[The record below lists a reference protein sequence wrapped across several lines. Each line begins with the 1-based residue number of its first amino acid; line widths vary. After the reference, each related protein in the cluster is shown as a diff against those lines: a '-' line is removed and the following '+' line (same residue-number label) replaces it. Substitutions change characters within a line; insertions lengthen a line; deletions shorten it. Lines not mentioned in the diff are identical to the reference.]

1 MSNATIRRSD
11 RRSASDPAGTGKD
24 RRGASSTGRRGGRR
38 GRSPGGPRRRLRG
51 PAWLSRWRTRS
62 LLLWTA
68 LVLALAGGLVFLF
81 FFSAALVV
89 EDVAATGARDEVN
102 SSALEL
108 ARLPEGRPLA
118 RVSAGRVSDRVLE
131 DPRIASVEVQRE
143 WPSGV
148 NLVVTERQPAI
159 ALRGR
164 GSTWLADAGGVVY
177 EEVDEP
183 SRRLALVSVRT
194 DPPEVDE
201 ATVRGLVELW
211 RTRPDPG
218 VLEGEL
224 EPPRLD
230 RDGEVEMALQQVTL
244 LWGTPTDNEQ
254 KWQVVAALLGQET
267 IDPEGAF
274 PLTIDVRLPDTPVVT
289 GLPAAEAP

>member
-1 MSNATIRRSD
+1 MSNATIGRSD
-11 RRSASDPAGTGKD
+11 RRSGGASTGTGKG
-24 RRGASSTGRRGGRR
+24 RGGATSTGRKGGRR

-68 LVLALAGGLVFLF
+68 LVLVLAGGLVFLF
-81 FFSAALVV
+81 FFSAAFVV
-89 EDVAATGARDEVN
+89 EDVRASGARDEVN

-108 ARLPEGRPLA
+108 AGLPEGRPVA

-177 EEVDEP
+177 EEVDEA
-183 SRRLALVSVRT
+183 SRRLPLISVRT

-211 RTRPDPG
+211 RTRPDPAALG
-218 VLEGEL
+218 GEL
-224 EPPRLD
+224 EPPRLNG
-230 RDGEVEMALQQVTL
+230 DGEVEMALQQVTL
-244 LWGTPTDNEQ
+244 LWGAPIENEK
-254 KWQVVAALLGQET
+254 KWQVVAALLEQET

-274 PLTIDVRLPDTPVVT
+274 PLTVDVRLPDTPVVT